1 MSVVVRRRARFGLT
15 LNVDGVQRTY
25 VLYVPRGY
33 DAAQGAHLVIALHGG
48 GSQGGGMRAMTRFD
62 RLAEAENFIVVYP
75 DAQVRNWNDERIS
88 EKLRSDADDVAF
100 IRTLI
105 DSLAQ
110 TYHIRKVFATGISNG
125 GFMTF
130 RLACEAPDKIQA
142 FAAVAATMPANH
154 VWRPGPPV
162 PVLIINGTDDRV
174 VPFEGGSVMGE
185 RGEILSTEQTV
196 ALWAANNGCTGEPVE
211 TLLPHLNKPKD
222 RTRVYVRTYGGGAAP
237 VVLYRIENGG
247 HNWPGGPQIL
257 PVRMIGHV
265 TRDINATQVIWDFF
279 KAQA

>member
-1 MSVVVRRRARFGLT
+1 MV
-15 LNVDGVQRTY
+15 
-25 VLYVPRGY
+25 
-33 DAAQGAHLVIALHGG
+33 AA
-48 GSQGGGMRAMTRFD
+48 
-62 RLAEAENFIVVYP
+62 AENFIVVYP
-75 DAQVRNWNDERIS
+75 DARVRNWNDERIS

-100 IRTLI
+100 IRALI
-105 DSLAQ
+105 DELAQ
-110 TYHIRKVFATGISNG
+110 TYTICKVFALGISNG

-162 PVLIINGTDDRV
+162 PMLIMNGTDDRV
-174 VPFEGGSVMGE
+174 VPFAGGTVMGG

-196 ALWAANNGCTGEPVE
+196 ALWAANNGCIGDPVE
-211 TLLPHLNKPKD
+211 TLLPHLKPRD
-222 RTRVYVRTYGGGAAP
+222 PTRVYMRTYGGAAP

-265 TRDINATQVIWDFF
+265 ARDIHATQVIWDFF